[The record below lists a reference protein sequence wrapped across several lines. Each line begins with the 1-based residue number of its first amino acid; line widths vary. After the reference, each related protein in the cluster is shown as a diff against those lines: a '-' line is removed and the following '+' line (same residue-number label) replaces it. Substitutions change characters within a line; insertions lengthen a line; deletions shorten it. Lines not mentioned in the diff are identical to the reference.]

1 MRYNLKKSAF
11 SFLEISI
18 VILIVG
24 IVMTMITQSSRL
36 IAKYRLSSASLLTA
50 NSPVP
55 KIPGVIMWLE
65 TSSADSFLQSQDRMQ
80 DGDLISTWNDINI
93 SSAQRH
99 QATQAN
105 QELQPAY
112 YENCINNLPCVRFN
126 GSSTFLQFDGNS
138 LKDSDYSLFVVE
150 QRRADSNDNY
160 FIGGSDT
167 SNLGSLCVGYDP
179 SMMFFMSHGTGSAAQ
194 TATFGSFTSL
204 VSRIHEITFIKGISN
219 NYKYYRSGLNII
231 TGTQSALASYDSANL
246 GYCAAY
252 SGYYNG
258 DIGEVIIFN
267 RKVNESERKA
277 IENYLSRKWKIQLY

>member
-1 MRYNLKKSAF
+1 MRYNKIKSAF

-24 IVMTMITQSSRL
+24 LVMAMITQSSKL
-36 IAKYRLSSASLLTA
+36 IAKSRLSSASLITA

-65 TSSADSFLQSQDRMQ
+65 TSSADSFAQPQSKMQ
-80 DGDLISTWNDINI
+80 DGDLISTWNDINV
-93 SSAQRH
+93 SSVDRH
-99 QATQAN
+99 SATQVN
-105 QELQPAY
+105 QPLQPAY

-126 GSSTFLQFDGNS
+126 GTSTFLQFDGSS

-150 QRRADSNDNY
+150 QRRADNNDNY
-160 FIGGSDT
+160 FIGGSDSST
-167 SNLGSLCVGYDP
+167 LGSLCVGYDP
-179 SMMFFMSHGTGSAAQ
+179 SMMIFMSHGTGSSAQ
-194 TATFGSFTSL
+194 TGTFGTFSGL
-204 VSRIHEITFIKGISN
+204 VPRIHGITFIKGISN
-219 NYKYYRSGLNII
+219 NYKYYTSGFNNI
-231 TGTQSALASYDSANL
+231 TGTQSALASYNSANL

-258 DIGEVIIFN
+258 DIGEVIILN
-267 RKVNESERKA
+267 RKVNETERKA